1 MNGKKLLAFFLAFV
15 MMFATMSFP
24 ALADDGETSDY
35 VAQIGETKYESL
47 DKAIE
52 AANDTGDTITL
63 LDHVTFNNPE
73 TEDPYVPYK
82 SMINFTIDLNKKT
95 LTLPDTYYHFNEVEF
110 KNGEIVLTHNDV
122 QTSGGVFYMVDDSTI
137 TFDHVTLTTSEDFK
151 ELAVYGG
158 QSIGKSKVIVKDSDF
173 TVYTQSGSDKYKLVF
188 NQVDVSMEKSTLTH
202 IDQLTEEEVAAGK
215 KSEAKTFCNG
225 KIELEKSDITAENV
239 RCLIDVRSEAQIVTI
254 DDETKITVELNE
266 NTDRDWIFGATG
278 GDGVADA
285 VKKQLKDSENLN
297 VSVKGATVAVAKIGD
312 DEYETLAEAIESLN
326 GTTGDVTIELLA
338 DCDYAYGARVDWN
351 HEGTVTIN
359 GNGKVLNLK
368 GTDTDWSSI
377 ANNGGKIVFNDMTIN
392 KTEEGNGAWNNH
404 AINFKSEV
412 EMNDVV
418 VNNSVTVDS
427 DATFTKVK
435 FNEDGEY
442 YCLYIEA
449 EESNVVVDN
458 CTFTATNNG
467 RGIKII
473 DQYTATGKVNL
484 TVKDSTFETASK
496 AAILVTSTKGAK
508 ITAYGNDITN
518 VAADSEHLVW
528 VDEDRAKYASEVKV
542 VDLSGNEIK
551 GAVKVEGAEA
561 VAKIGEVEYDSLA
574 KAIANANDGDTVTL
588 LANASGDG
596 IVIEEG
602 KFATDGITIN
612 LGGFTYTVSENLV
625 GSPNTM
631 TSGFQFLKGN
641 NITIENGTLTT
652 SEDVQR
658 INCTYPGKGAWTL
671 IMNYANLKL
680 DKVTLDGTTLAEH
693 PTRKDMPI
701 TLSNNNGD
709 VVITNGS
716 VIKKSKKT
724 PAGYAMDVYNS
735 YSNSATGYK
744 DVTVTV
750 SADST
755 ITGTV
760 NIGGNTE
767 GNVHATL
774 KIDENSYTDNGDY
787 KKVDD
792 KFVKREY
799 VATAVSGGKE
809 LNFTTLKSAISYV
822 DDGETINVI
831 SDITLK
837 LSDLE
842 SQGTYGE
849 KDYYYYGYVGGKTI
863 TLNLNGHKI
872 DLDESAQNY
881 DLSKRA
887 IYRLIYITGGANV
900 TVTGDGTIDSDP
912 TTNVDNYIFALA
924 DTEGK
929 QNTITFENGTY
940 YGECVLKN
948 YSHGNRVYVKGGLYG
963 LAAKKKAEA
972 PENAIG
978 VFNTQN
984 TGNVAIWFTGGTLIG
999 SDPRNMDDGNM
1010 VADGYVVTR
1019 NGDQYTVIPKENI
1032 VATITDAKGRVYS
1045 YTTLEDAV
1053 AAAIDGETVT
1063 LLANA
1068 SGDGIVFAE
1077 NKFATNGIT
1086 IDLNGNTY
1094 TISGKAVGSPGSE
1107 TNGFQLLKDNKITIK
1122 NGTITST
1129 ETVINKGSIV
1139 RPVSIL
1145 IQNYSDLTLD
1155 GVELDGSKLLNVN
1168 WTPYTLSDCNGNI
1181 VITNST
1187 ITAKEGGFAFD
1198 VDNKPGYNGVT
1209 VTIDKDS
1216 VVNGLVQIARNNRA
1230 DSTTVA
1236 TLVIGENS
1244 YNVNGV
1250 YAKNGDKFDMYV
1262 AQIGKTYYATLEDAV
1277 AKANDGDTVTLLAN
1291 ASGNGVEIVNEKF
1304 KEDGL
1309 VIDLGGYTY
1318 TIVDETVGS
1327 EGTKTAGF
1335 HFGSDNNIT
1344 IKNGKVYSEVAKH
1357 LVQNYANLTLDG
1369 VIMDGSKLNYD
1380 KTQDTYTVS
1389 HSNGTL
1395 TLKSGTTVIGGAN
1408 GYAFDVSE
1416 FGSYKGAKAVVESD
1430 AIVKGKV
1437 EVKNWKNETFTGVLV
1452 DANKKEYT
1460 TEGVYT
1466 QQEDGTFKLFEESE
1480 TPEVPE
1486 FFNKMLIGRKAAT
1499 KENFDGTK
1507 YYPVKFYAAIDDPT
1521 KYKEVGFTIT
1531 ATKKD
1536 GTTVTRTLST
1546 TTVYKQITI
1555 SSEENTEVIKAEI
1568 LGGTYMYGGELL
1580 FTSTEWDNASVNLTI
1595 IPYAV
1600 TNEGVTLTG
1609 KTQNVAEPFKE

>member
-574 KAIANANDGDTVTL
+574 KAILSL
-588 LANASGDG
+588 L
-596 IVIEEG
+596 
-602 KFATDGITIN
+602 
-612 LGGFTYTVSENLV
+612 
-625 GSPNTM
+625 
-631 TSGFQFLKGN
+631 
-641 NITIENGTLTT
+641 
-652 SEDVQR
+652 
-658 INCTYPGKGAWTL
+658 
-671 IMNYANLKL
+671 
-680 DKVTLDGTTLAEH
+680 
-693 PTRKDMPI
+693 
-701 TLSNNNGD
+701 
-709 VVITNGS
+709 
-716 VIKKSKKT
+716 
-724 PAGYAMDVYNS
+724 
-735 YSNSATGYK
+735 
-744 DVTVTV
+744 
-750 SADST
+750 
-755 ITGTV
+755 
-760 NIGGNTE
+760 
-767 GNVHATL
+767 
-774 KIDENSYTDNGDY
+774 
-787 KKVDD
+787 
-792 KFVKREY
+792 
-799 VATAVSGGKE
+799 
-809 LNFTTLKSAISYV
+809 
-822 DDGETINVI
+822 
-831 SDITLK
+831 
-837 LSDLE
+837 
-842 SQGTYGE
+842 
-849 KDYYYYGYVGGKTI
+849 
-863 TLNLNGHKI
+863 
-872 DLDESAQNY
+872 
-881 DLSKRA
+881 
-887 IYRLIYITGGANV
+887 
-900 TVTGDGTIDSDP
+900 
-912 TTNVDNYIFALA
+912 
-924 DTEGK
+924 
-929 QNTITFENGTY
+929 
-940 YGECVLKN
+940 
-948 YSHGNRVYVKGGLYG
+948 
-963 LAAKKKAEA
+963 
-972 PENAIG
+972 
-978 VFNTQN
+978 
-984 TGNVAIWFTGGTLIG
+984 
-999 SDPRNMDDGNM
+999 
-1010 VADGYVVTR
+1010 
-1019 NGDQYTVIPKENI
+1019 
-1032 VATITDAKGRVYS
+1032 
-1045 YTTLEDAV
+1045 
-1053 AAAIDGETVT
+1053 
-1063 LLANA
+1063 
-1068 SGDGIVFAE
+1068 
-1077 NKFATNGIT
+1077 
-1086 IDLNGNTY
+1086 
-1094 TISGKAVGSPGSE
+1094 
-1107 TNGFQLLKDNKITIK
+1107 
-1122 NGTITST
+1122 
-1129 ETVINKGSIV
+1129 
-1139 RPVSIL
+1139 
-1145 IQNYSDLTLD
+1145 
-1155 GVELDGSKLLNVN
+1155 
-1168 WTPYTLSDCNGNI
+1168 
-1181 VITNST
+1181 
-1187 ITAKEGGFAFD
+1187 
-1198 VDNKPGYNGVT
+1198 
-1209 VTIDKDS
+1209 
-1216 VVNGLVQIARNNRA
+1216 
-1230 DSTTVA
+1230 
-1236 TLVIGENS
+1236 
-1244 YNVNGV
+1244 
-1250 YAKNGDKFDMYV
+1250 
-1262 AQIGKTYYATLEDAV
+1262 
-1277 AKANDGDTVTLLAN
+1277 
-1291 ASGNGVEIVNEKF
+1291 
-1304 KEDGL
+1304 
-1309 VIDLGGYTY
+1309 
-1318 TIVDETVGS
+1318 
-1327 EGTKTAGF
+1327 
-1335 HFGSDNNIT
+1335 
-1344 IKNGKVYSEVAKH
+1344 
-1357 LVQNYANLTLDG
+1357 
-1369 VIMDGSKLNYD
+1369 
-1380 KTQDTYTVS
+1380 
-1389 HSNGTL
+1389 
-1395 TLKSGTTVIGGAN
+1395 
-1408 GYAFDVSE
+1408 
-1416 FGSYKGAKAVVESD
+1416 
-1430 AIVKGKV
+1430 
-1437 EVKNWKNETFTGVLV
+1437 
-1452 DANKKEYT
+1452 
-1460 TEGVYT
+1460 
-1466 QQEDGTFKLFEESE
+1466 
-1480 TPEVPE
+1480 
-1486 FFNKMLIGRKAAT
+1486 
-1499 KENFDGTK
+1499 
-1507 YYPVKFYAAIDDPT
+1507 
-1521 KYKEVGFTIT
+1521 
-1531 ATKKD
+1531 
-1536 GTTVTRTLST
+1536 
-1546 TTVYKQITI
+1546 
-1555 SSEENTEVIKAEI
+1555 
-1568 LGGTYMYGGELL
+1568 
-1580 FTSTEWDNASVNLTI
+1580 
-1595 IPYAV
+1595 
-1600 TNEGVTLTG
+1600 
-1609 KTQNVAEPFKE
+1609 

>member
-35 VAQIGETKYESL
+35 VAQIGDVKYDTL
-47 DKAIE
+47 V
-52 AANDTGDTITL
+52 AAMYDAKDTEKTITL
-63 LDHVTFNNPE
+63 LKNVVFDNPLNGSGLPAYYLQGFTLDLNEKVLYLTETDYRFKNVTFENGTVE
-73 TEDPYVPYK
+73 VTA
-82 SMINFTIDLNKKT
+82 KT
-95 LTLPDTYYHFNEVEF
+95 ASTA
-110 KNGEIVLTHNDV
+110 I
-122 QTSGGVFYMVDDSTI
+122 FYMLDNDTTI
-137 TFDHVTLTTSEDFK
+137 TFDNVVVNANDLSGTYLIGSCGHVNVLNKSVINVEPTTQKDLTAVICLTNKGNIEIDNSQINHSNVNGRTILHGTITVSGDSAITSNNVKQGIYLDNDGALTVK
-151 ELAVYGG
+151 DTAKINITTTDTSKYGIELGKNTEYNVAKTAEVNATVYPLPAVEMN
-158 QSIGKSKVIVKDSDF
+158 GKS
-173 TVYTQSGSDKYKLVF
+173 Y
-188 NQVDVSMEKSTLTH
+188 NTL
-202 IDQLTEEEVAAGK
+202 
-215 KSEAKTFCNG
+215 
-225 KIELEKSDITAENV
+225 
-239 RCLIDVRSEAQIVTI
+239 
-254 DDETKITVELNE
+254 
-266 NTDRDWIFGATG
+266 
-278 GDGVADA
+278 ADA
-285 VKKQLKDSENLN
+285 MADLENC
-297 VSVKGATVAVAKIGD
+297 
-312 DEYETLAEAIESLN
+312 
-326 GTTGDVTIELLA
+326 TGDVTIELLA
-338 DCDYAYGARVDWN
+338 DCDYAFGARVDWN

-359 GNGKVLNLK
+359 GNGNVLNLK

-427 DATFTKVK
+427 DATFNNVK

-449 EESNVVVDN
+449 EERNVVVDN

-484 TVKDSTFETASK
+484 TVTNSTFETAKK
-496 AAILVTSTKGAK
+496 AAILVTSTKGAT

-574 KAIANANDGDTVTL
+574 KAIAN
-588 LANASGDG
+588 
-596 IVIEEG
+596 
-602 KFATDGITIN
+602 
-612 LGGFTYTVSENLV
+612 
-625 GSPNTM
+625 
-631 TSGFQFLKGN
+631 
-641 NITIENGTLTT
+641 
-652 SEDVQR
+652 
-658 INCTYPGKGAWTL
+658 
-671 IMNYANLKL
+671 
-680 DKVTLDGTTLAEH
+680 
-693 PTRKDMPI
+693 
-701 TLSNNNGD
+701 
-709 VVITNGS
+709 
-716 VIKKSKKT
+716 
-724 PAGYAMDVYNS
+724 
-735 YSNSATGYK
+735 
-744 DVTVTV
+744 
-750 SADST
+750 
-755 ITGTV
+755 
-760 NIGGNTE
+760 
-767 GNVHATL
+767 
-774 KIDENSYTDNGDY
+774 
-787 KKVDD
+787 
-792 KFVKREY
+792 
-799 VATAVSGGKE
+799 
-809 LNFTTLKSAISYV
+809 
-822 DDGETINVI
+822 
-831 SDITLK
+831 
-837 LSDLE
+837 
-842 SQGTYGE
+842 
-849 KDYYYYGYVGGKTI
+849 
-863 TLNLNGHKI
+863 
-872 DLDESAQNY
+872 
-881 DLSKRA
+881 
-887 IYRLIYITGGANV
+887 
-900 TVTGDGTIDSDP
+900 
-912 TTNVDNYIFALA
+912 
-924 DTEGK
+924 
-929 QNTITFENGTY
+929 
-940 YGECVLKN
+940 
-948 YSHGNRVYVKGGLYG
+948 
-963 LAAKKKAEA
+963 
-972 PENAIG
+972 
-978 VFNTQN
+978 
-984 TGNVAIWFTGGTLIG
+984 
-999 SDPRNMDDGNM
+999 
-1010 VADGYVVTR
+1010 
-1019 NGDQYTVIPKENI
+1019 
-1032 VATITDAKGRVYS
+1032 
-1045 YTTLEDAV
+1045 
-1053 AAAIDGETVT
+1053 AIDGETVT

-1129 ETVINKGSIV
+1129 ADVVCNNEKYGEHTKA
-1139 RPVSIL
+1139 SIL
-1145 IQNYSDLTLD
+1145 IQNYANLTLD
-1155 GVELDGSKLLNVN
+1155 SVTLDGSNLLNVN
-1168 WTPYTLSDCNGNI
+1168 WTPYTLSDCNGKI

-1209 VTIDKDS
+1209 VTIDEDS
-1216 VVNGLVQIARNNRA
+1216 VVKGLVQIARNNRE

-1244 YNVNGV
+1244 YTDNGV

-1262 AQIGKTYYATLEDAV
+1262 AQIGKTYYATLAEAV

-1369 VIMDGSKLNYD
+1369 VTMDGSKLNYD

-1466 QQEDGTFKLFEESE
+1466 QQEDGSFKLFEESE